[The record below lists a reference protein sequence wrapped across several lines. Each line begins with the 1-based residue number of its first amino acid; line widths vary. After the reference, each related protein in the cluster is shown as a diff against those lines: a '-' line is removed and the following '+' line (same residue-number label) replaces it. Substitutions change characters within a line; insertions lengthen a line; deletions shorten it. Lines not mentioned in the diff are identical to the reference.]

1 LSSPAIE
8 TPRLRIVPDRRASLP
23 APLTAFIGR
32 ERSLGAVAGL
42 IAANRLVTLTGPGG
56 SGKTRLC
63 IEAGRDAAPDFED
76 GLVWVELAALR
87 DADLVGPTI
96 AAALGIRPQPGRTPA
111 DAISEYLAPRRV
123 LVILD
128 NCERVVAEAAEFALM
143 LLREAPRV
151 HVLCTSRERLG
162 VPGERTFAVPP
173 LELPPRRPRTP
184 DDVLGAEAVRL
195 FMDRAA
201 MVLPLLA
208 VDEEAAAAIAQIC
221 IRVDGIPLAIELAA
235 ARMNVLS
242 ARQIA
247 DRLADSMSLLTTGA
261 RTLPQRQQ
269 TLRATIDWSHELLSE
284 PERALFRRLAV
295 FGGGFTLDAAEA
307 VCADERLPQLQLLD
321 VLASL
326 IDKSL
331 VAVREKDG
339 EARYRLLGTV
349 RQYAR
354 EHLGA
359 AGESDAIHRRHAEY
373 YCELVLGRGPALRSA
388 ERVRVLPSLD
398 AERDNIR
405 AALDWTRDTDGCS
418 GMHHAMIGELWWFWV
433 HRVLWEEGVQRAAA
447 AIAAADERLEPARLA
462 ATCYG
467 GGVLAWVNGMPL
479 QSRLWIERAVALYR
493 EKRDDAGLGRALCAL
508 GPPLL
513 DLGERETA
521 LAAVCEG
528 LPLVRATASPWDL
541 AMALVSSYGY
551 VHHAGGLLA
560 DAEEAYMEADALW
573 SAPLDEW
580 GRSLACNSVA
590 VIAWRRGDLD
600 RAEAFARDSLR
611 FSRAVADRW
620 FASRTLQVLG
630 YIALER
636 GLLPHAVRLLASSE
650 ALRAEVGAR
659 LMAFEVP
666 EWIRATERVRATLG
680 SGYDEAWHAGVACGF
695 DAAIEYALAADAPA
709 VAHVAPATTAAAPVR
724 PARAG
729 PPPVEAALDV
739 RALGFVEIRR
749 NGRLLT
755 NEEWTYAK
763 PRELLFYLLC
773 HPEGRTKE
781 QIGLDLWPE
790 SPPARLR
797 SSFHVTLHHLRRV
810 LGAAEWVAFQ
820 EGRYL
825 FRRIEPCAF
834 DVERFEALLADDGDD
849 ARSSRLEAAL
859 EIYRGDFLDDAA
871 FGDWTFEPRD
881 RLRRRYAAAAIEL
894 AAVYEAGGRYD
905 AAAET
910 CRRVLARDNL
920 EERAHRLLMQSLA
933 AAGRTAEALRHHQ
946 VMVTL
951 FREELD
957 AAPSPETMRIAER
970 LAAGG

>member
-1 LSSPAIE
+1 
-8 TPRLRIVPDRRASLP
+8 VPDRRASLP

-42 IAANRLVTLTGPGG
+42 IKANRLVTLTGPGG

-63 IEAGRDAAPDFED
+63 IEAGRGAASDFED

-111 DAISEYLAPRRV
+111 DAVAEYLGPRRV

-128 NCERVVAEAAEFALM
+128 NCEHVVAEAAALVLM
-143 LLREAPRV
+143 LLREAPHV

-173 LELPPRRPRTP
+173 LELPPRRPRTR
-184 DDVLGAEAVRL
+184 DEVLGAEAVRL

-201 MVLPLLA
+201 LVLPLFA
-208 VDEEAAAAIAQIC
+208 VDDDAAAAIAQIC

-295 FGGGFTLDAAEA
+295 FGGGFTLDAAET
-307 VCADERLPQLQLLD
+307 VCAVDRLPQRQLLD

-326 IDKSL
+326 VDKSL

-354 EHLGA
+354 ENLVA
-359 AGESDAIHRRHAEY
+359 AGESDAIHRRHAEF
-373 YCELVLGRGPALRSA
+373 YCQLVVGNGPALRSA
-388 ERVRVLPSLD
+388 SRVRVLACLD

-405 AALDWTRDTDGCS
+405 AALDWTRDTSGCS

-447 AIAAADERLEPARLA
+447 AIAAADERVGPGRLA

-467 GGVLAWVNGMPL
+467 GGVLAWVNGMPS
-479 QSRLWIERAVALYR
+479 QSRLWIERAVVLYR
-493 EKRDDAGLGRALCAL
+493 EAGDEAGLGRALCAL

-513 DLGERETA
+513 DLGERDTA

-541 AMALVSSYGY
+541 AMALASSYGY

-560 DAEEAYMEADALW
+560 DAEAAYLEADALW
-573 SAPLDEW
+573 STPLDEW

-600 RAEAFARDSLR
+600 RAEAYARDSLR
-611 FSRAVADRW
+611 FSCAVADRW
-620 FASRTLQVLG
+620 FASRTMQVLG
-630 YIALER
+630 YVALER

-650 ALRAEVGAR
+650 SLRAEVGAR
-659 LMAFEVP
+659 LMPFEVP
-666 EWIRATERVRATLG
+666 EWLRATERARATLG
-680 SGYDEAWHAGVACGF
+680 SDYDGAWHAGAASDF
-695 DAAIEYALAADAPA
+695 DAAIEYALSADAPA
-709 VAHVAPATTAAAPVR
+709 ATPAASAAAAPVR
-724 PARAG
+724 PTRG
-729 PPPVEAALDV
+729 EPPPVEAVLDV

-810 LGAAEWVAFQ
+810 LGGAEWVAFQ
-820 EGRYL
+820 EGRYT
-825 FRRIEPCAF
+825 FRRIESCAF
-834 DVERFEALLADDGDD
+834 DVEHFEALLDGEGDD
-849 ARSSRLEAAL
+849 TRSTRLEAAL

-894 AAVYEAGGRYD
+894 AALYEAGGRHD

-910 CRRVLARDNL
+910 CRRLLARDNL

-946 VMVTL
+946 VMVAL

-957 AAPSPETMRIAER
+957 AAPSIETTRIAER
-970 LAAGG
+970 IASGA